1 MMNYLISLITFL
13 LVNFNLH
20 ANEFKTNEI
29 LFKIE
34 NKVFTNID
42 LEIRTEYISSSNK
55 LNITKL
61 TKSEKK
67 EILNDYISAL
77 IFYEYYVVNNINY
90 KNIIEEVD
98 LLYKNNFNDVK
109 KLNDEEVKNFKFNIY
124 IDLIR
129 KKIIEK
135 KLNFNKES
143 LFNEVGSID
152 LLYNYNLRNIIIK
165 ENLLDIKII
174 KNISE
179 RDNFNELKKFLT
191 ENRIDFFYKEE
202 NIDDNS
208 IISNKIR
215 NIIDEDIPIYLEIK
229 NGYINLISIIKN
241 LESYEGI
248 FVELVNFTTDTPL
261 KKKDIQCNKIRD
273 IIDINKT
280 VFKEYEYS
288 KLNNNIKNNLKSIND
303 YIIIDDND
311 NYNYIILCN
320 MTYDENLLKDINF
333 NKNINSLVNKIQK
346 NFLKKYKNE
355 YKFIQIK

>member
-1 MMNYLISLITFL
+1 MIYLIKIIFFITISQYSF
-13 LVNFNLH
+13 
-20 ANEFKTNEI
+20 ANEDKTNQI
-29 LFKIE
+29 LFKIN

-42 LEIRTEYISSSNK
+42 LEIRTEYISSSNN

-61 TKSEKK
+61 SKSEKK

-90 KNIIEEVD
+90 KNIIEDVD
-98 LLYKNNFNDVK
+98 LLYKNNFNHVE

-129 KKIIEK
+129 KKIIEER
-135 KLNFNKES
+135 LNFNKES

-152 LLYNYNLRNIIIK
+152 LLYNYNLQNIIIK

-174 KNISE
+174 KNINKRE
-179 RDNFNELKKFLT
+179 NFNELKKFLT

-215 NIIDEDIPIYLEIK
+215 DIINEDIPIYLEIK

-248 FVELVNFTTDTPL
+248 FVELINFTTDAPL

-288 KLNNNIKNNLKSIND
+288 KLNNNIKNNLKSINH
-303 YIIIDDND
+303 YIIIDDNN
-311 NYNYIILCN
+311 NYSYIILCN

>member
-1 MMNYLISLITFL
+1 MNYLISLIAFL
-13 LVNFNLH
+13 LVNLNLH
-20 ANEFKTNEI
+20 ANEYKTNEI
-29 LFKIE
+29 LFKID

-42 LEIRTEYISSSNK
+42 LEKRKEYISSFNNLKIDK
-55 LNITKL
+55 LS
-61 TKSEKK
+61 KSEKK
-67 EILNDYISAL
+67 EILNDYISSL
-77 IFYEYYVVNNINY
+77 IFYEYYIVNKLNF
-90 KNIIEEVD
+90 KNIIDEVD
-98 LLYKNNFNDVK
+98 LLYKKNFNDVGRS
-109 KLNDEEVKNFKFNIY
+109 DVEEVKNFKFNIY

-129 KKIIEK
+129 KKIIEE
-135 KLNFNKES
+135 KLNLNKKS

-152 LLYNYNLRNIIIK
+152 LLYNYNLQNIIIK

-174 KNISE
+174 KNINE
-179 RDNFNELKKFLT
+179 RNNFNELKKFLK
-191 ENRIDFFYKEE
+191 ENKIDFFYKEE

-215 NIIDEDIPIYLEIK
+215 NIIDQNIPIYLEIK
-229 NGYINLISIIKN
+229 NGYINIISIIKS
-241 LESYEGI
+241 LESYDGI
-248 FVELVNFTTDTPL
+248 FVELINFTTDTPL

-280 VFKEYEYS
+280 VFKKYEYS
-288 KLNNNIKNNLKSIND
+288 KLNSNVKNNLKSIND
-303 YIIIDDND
+303 YIIIDDDD

-333 NKNINSLVNKIQK
+333 NKNIDSLVNKIQK

>member
-1 MMNYLISLITFL
+1 MNYLISLIAFL
-13 LVNFNLH
+13 LVNLNLH
-20 ANEFKTNEI
+20 ANEYKTNEI
-29 LFKIE
+29 LFKID

-42 LEIRTEYISSSNK
+42 LEKRKEYISSFNNLKIDK
-55 LNITKL
+55 LS
-61 TKSEKK
+61 KSEKK
-67 EILNDYISAL
+67 EILNDYISSL
-77 IFYEYYVVNNINY
+77 IFYEYYIVNKLNF
-90 KNIIEEVD
+90 KNIIDEVD
-98 LLYKNNFNDVK
+98 LLYKKNFNDVGRS
-109 KLNDEEVKNFKFNIY
+109 DVEEVKNFKFNIY

-129 KKIIEK
+129 KKIIEE
-135 KLNFNKES
+135 KLNLNKKS

-152 LLYNYNLRNIIIK
+152 LLYNYNLQNIIIK

-174 KNISE
+174 KNINE
-179 RDNFNELKKFLT
+179 RNNFNELKKFLN
-191 ENRIDFFYKEE
+191 ENKIDFFYKEE

-215 NIIDEDIPIYLEIK
+215 NIIDQNIPIYLEIK
-229 NGYINLISIIKN
+229 NGYINIISIIKS
-241 LESYEGI
+241 LESYDGI
-248 FVELVNFTTDTPL
+248 FVELINFTTDTPL

-280 VFKEYEYS
+280 VFKKYEYS
-288 KLNNNIKNNLKSIND
+288 KLNSNVKNNLKSIND
-303 YIIIDDND
+303 YIIIDDDD

-333 NKNINSLVNKIQK
+333 NKNIDSLVNKIQK

>member
-1 MMNYLISLITFL
+1 MNYLISLITFL

-129 KKIIEK
+129 KKIIEER
-135 KLNFNKES
+135 LNFNKES

-248 FVELVNFTTDTPL
+248 FVELINFITDTPL

-346 NFLKKYKNE
+346 NFLKTYKNE
-355 YKFIQIK
+355 FKFIQIK

>member
-1 MMNYLISLITFL
+1 MNYLISLIAFL
-13 LVNFNLH
+13 LVNFNLN
-20 ANEFKTNEI
+20 ANEFKINEI
-29 LFKIE
+29 LFKID

-42 LEIRTEYISSSNK
+42 LEKRTEYISSSNNF
-55 LNITKL
+55 NITKL
-61 TKSEKK
+61 SKSEKK

-90 KNIIEEVD
+90 KNIINEVD
-98 LLYKNNFNDVK
+98 LLYKNNFNDIE

-129 KKIIEK
+129 KKIIEER
-135 KLNFNKES
+135 LNFNKRS
-143 LFNEVGSID
+143 LYNEVESID
-152 LLYNYNLRNIIIK
+152 LLYNYNLQNIIIK
-165 ENLLDIKII
+165 EGLLDINLI
-174 KNISE
+174 KNINE
-179 RDNFNELKKFLT
+179 RNNFNELKKFLI
-191 ENRIDFFYKEE
+191 ENKIDFFYKEE
-202 NIDDNS
+202 DIDDNS
-208 IISNKIR
+208 IISNKIK
-215 NIIDEDIPIYLEIK
+215 NIIEKDIPIYLEIK
-229 NGYINLISIIKN
+229 NGYINIISIIKN

-248 FVELVNFTTDTPL
+248 FVELINFTTDDPL
-261 KKKDIQCNKIRD
+261 NKKDIKCNKIRD

-311 NYNYIILCN
+311 NYNYIILCKL
-320 MTYDENLLKDINF
+320 TYDENLLKDINF

>member
-1 MMNYLISLITFL
+1 MNYLISLTAFL
-13 LVNFNLH
+13 LFNFNLH
-20 ANEFKTNEI
+20 ANEFKINEI
-29 LFKIE
+29 LFKID
-34 NKVFTNID
+34 NKVFTNVD
-42 LEIRTEYISSSNK
+42 LEKRTEYISSSNN

-61 TKSEKK
+61 SKSEKK

-90 KNIIEEVD
+90 KNIIDEVD
-98 LLYKNNFNDVK
+98 LLYKNNFNDVE

-135 KLNFNKES
+135 RLNFNKKS
-143 LFNEVGSID
+143 LFNEVESID
-152 LLYNYNLRNIIIK
+152 LLYNYNLQNIIIK
-165 ENLLDIKII
+165 ENLLDINII
-174 KNISE
+174 KNINE
-179 RDNFNELKKFLT
+179 RNNFNELKKFLT

-202 NIDDNS
+202 DIDDNS
-208 IISNKIR
+208 VISNKIK
-215 NIIDEDIPIYLEIK
+215 NIIEKDIPIYMEIN
-229 NGYINLISIIKN
+229 NGYINIISIIKN

-248 FVELVNFTTDTPL
+248 FVELINFTTATPL
-261 KKKDIQCNKIRD
+261 EKKDIQCNKIRN

-288 KLNNNIKNNLKSIND
+288 KLNNNIKSNLKSIND

-311 NYNYIILCN
+311 KYNYIILCN
-320 MTYDENLLKDINF
+320 LTYDENLLKDINF

-346 NFLKKYKNE
+346 NFLKTYKNE